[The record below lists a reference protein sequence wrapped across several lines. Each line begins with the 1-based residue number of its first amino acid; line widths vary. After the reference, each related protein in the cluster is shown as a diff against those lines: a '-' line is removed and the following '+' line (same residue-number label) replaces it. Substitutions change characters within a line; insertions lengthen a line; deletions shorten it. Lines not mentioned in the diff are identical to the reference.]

1 MSAATAPHS
10 FVRIGAIA
18 ACSVRSVRSSARQ
31 FRRSTPAVADRS
43 AVAGVWR
50 RPRSCGRFLRAGMA
64 GVDRLP
70 ALHYTSVTAPAA
82 SSPDVETT
90 RSTDSVRPKAVAA
103 NASQSHAQHFARRD
117 AGCLVGRPR
126 GQRPE
131 GLGTSAAGRALGRER
146 GGGDPRTL
154 GTACRSRAPKR
165 RPLACLHHR
174 QVLQLCE
181 FDREQDARAAR
192 PRIVTEEVR
201 LHDRVECG
209 DTQFPS
215 QQRQ

>member
-131 GLGTSAAGRALGRER
+131 GLGTSPASRARSCAAVATRPRWGRRADHARR
-146 GGGDPRTL
+146 RGDP
-154 GTACRSRAPKR
+154 
-165 RPLACLHHR
+165 
-174 QVLQLCE
+174 
-181 FDREQDARAAR
+181 
-192 PRIVTEEVR
+192 
-201 LHDRVECG
+201 
-209 DTQFPS
+209 
-215 QQRQ
+215 